1 MKKNYNSGTP
11 IQGTV
16 DLTNC
21 DREPIEIPNA
31 IQPHGILIVFSRPDF
46 TIEQVSANTE
56 LLLGISPYD
65 LLGKSWETLLSQ
77 ADLEKIKYGI
87 DRDLKTAVHIKLFL
101 KKQQNATL
109 FNGIIH
115 GIGDNLILL
124 ELEPGDSTDRSSFN
138 GLFQVTK
145 GILSQ
150 MQKAANLTEMCQTI
164 TKEVRK
170 LIEFDRV
177 IVYKFDANDAGE
189 VIAEEKLDEMES
201 YLGLHYPQSDI
212 PRQAKRLYTINLLRI
227 IPDINY
233 QPVGILKLDA
243 GAIAQSG
250 KTTDYQPLDLSLSVL
265 RSVSP
270 IHIEYLQNMG
280 VGASMSISLIEDGK
294 LWGLI
299 ACHHQTARFIPYE
312 IRTICE
318 FIAQVMSLELA
329 SKEAQEDMDYKMF
342 LKSVQSQLI
351 KSLAQAGEITE
362 ELARNQDN
370 LLALVGARGAAI
382 CAESQLVTVGDTP
395 PVAELQ
401 DLIDWLG
408 DRFDGDIFV
417 TDSLASLYPQAT
429 EFKDV
434 GSGLIA
440 LCITK
445 VQKNYLLWFRPEILQ
460 LVNWAG
466 NPYKPNQV
474 EADGS
479 LTLFP
484 RKSFEL
490 WQQTVRL
497 KSLPWK
503 PWEIEAAMEVRSA
516 IVEIILRKSDELAAI
531 HQSELY
537 AQLQETNQ
545 ELARATR
552 LKDEFLANM
561 SHELRTPLNA
571 ILGMTEALQEQVFGK
586 INEQQLR
593 ALQTVENSGTHLL
606 ELIND
611 ILDLA
616 KIEAG
621 QIELNCTSV
630 TVSQLCQS
638 SLPFVKQQALQKR
651 IQIQLQIA
659 PNLPILMVD
668 ERRIRQVLINLLN
681 NAIKFTPEKGS
692 VSLDVR
698 LEPPTPS
705 ATLAAA
711 RNIPSLIRFAVID
724 SGIGIKPENLKKL
737 FHPFVQIDSAL
748 NRQYTGTGLGL
759 SLVKQIVEM
768 HGGNVAVQSEL
779 GVGSCFSFNL
789 PCGDLPLPVFEHLSA
804 SPPEPMPSETV
815 TQLSP
820 LILLAEDNEANISTL
835 CSYLEAKGYRIVLAN
850 NGLEAI
856 AATRAQVP
864 DLILMDVQMPE
875 MDGLEAMRQI
885 RSDRQ
890 FAHIPIIALTALA
903 MTGDRERC
911 LEAGASDYLTKPV
924 KLKQLASTIQ
934 LLLEAQ
940 DSRK

>member
-1 MKKNYNSGTP
+1 MKKTSNSG
-11 IQGTV
+11 ISLEGTV

-31 IQPHGILIVFSRPDF
+31 IQPHGILIVFSRSDL
-46 TIEQVSANTE
+46 TIAQVSANTE
-56 LLLGISPYD
+56 ALLGINPHE
-65 LLGKSWETLLSQ
+65 LLGKPLATCLNQEYVDQIKCWIERDFTRSVPL
-77 ADLEKIKYGI
+77 KIN
-87 DRDLKTAVHIKLFL
+87 IKKLN
-101 KKQQNATL
+101 KKRL

-115 GIGDNLILL
+115 RIGDNLIVL
-124 ELEPGDSTDRSSFN
+124 ELEPGDNTERYSFD
-138 GLFQVTK
+138 GLFQITK

-170 LIEFDRV
+170 VIEFDRV
-177 IVYKFDANDAGE
+177 MVYKFDATGAGE

-212 PRQAKRLYTINLLRI
+212 PRQAKRLYAINLLRI

-233 QPVGILKLDA
+233 QPVGILRLDA

-250 KTTDYQPLDLSLSVL
+250 KTTDDRPLDLSLSVL

-329 SKEAQEDMDYKMF
+329 SKEAQEDMDYKIF
-342 LKSVQSQLI
+342 LKSVESQLI
-351 KSLAQAGEITE
+351 KSLAQPGEITE
-362 ELARNQDN
+362 ELVKNQDN
-370 LLALVGARGAAI
+370 LLALVGATGAAI
-382 CAESQLVTVGDTP
+382 CAESQLVTVGNTP

-408 DRFDGDIFV
+408 DRFDRDIFV

-434 GSGLIA
+434 GSGLLA

-445 VQKNYLLWFRPEILQ
+445 VQKNYVLWFRPEILQ

-503 PWEIEAAMEVRSA
+503 PWEIEAAMEVRGA

-621 QIELNCTSV
+621 QIELKFTQI

-638 SLPFVKQQALQKR
+638 SLLFVKQQALQKR
-651 IQIQLQIA
+651 IQIKLQIA
-659 PNLPILMVD
+659 PHLPILMVD

-681 NAIKFTPEKGS
+681 NAIKFTHEKGS
-692 VSLDVR
+692 VTLDVR
-698 LEPPTPS
+698 LEPPTS
-705 ATLAAA
+705 QAKLAVD

-724 SGIGIKPENLKKL
+724 TGIGIKPEDIKKL

-748 NRQYTGTGLGL
+748 NRQYTGSGLGL

-789 PCGDLPLPVFEHLSA
+789 PWDIPLPVPEHLSA

-835 CSYLEAKGYRIVLAN
+835 SSYLEAKGYRIVLAK

-856 AATRAQVP
+856 AVTKAQVP

-940 DSRK
+940 DHQK

>member
-1 MKKNYNSGTP
+1 MKKLYNSG
-11 IQGTV
+11 ISVEETV

-31 IQPHGILIVFSRPDF
+31 IQPHGILIVFSLPDF

-56 LLLGISPYD
+56 WLLEISPYD
-65 LLGKSWETLLSQ
+65 LLGKSWETLLTK
-77 ADLEKIKYGI
+77 ADLENIRYWI
-87 DRDLKTAVHIKLFL
+87 ERDCKTAIQIKLFV
-101 KKQQNATL
+101 KKQLNKTL
-109 FNGIIH
+109 FNAIIH
-115 GIGDNLILL
+115 RVVENSVIL
-124 ELEPGDSTDRSSFN
+124 ELEPGDNTDRSNFN
-138 GLFQVTK
+138 GLFQITK

-150 MQKAANLTEMCQTI
+150 MQKAANLTEMCQII

-177 IVYKFDANDAGE
+177 MVYKFDANGAGE

-233 QPVGILKLDA
+233 QPAGILRLDA

-250 KTTDYQPLDLSLSVL
+250 KTTDNQPLDLSLSVL

-299 ACHHQTARFIPYE
+299 ACHHETARFIPYE

-318 FIAQVMSLELA
+318 FVAQVMSLELA
-329 SKEAQEDMDYKMF
+329 SKEAQEDMDYKMSV
-342 LKSVQSQLI
+342 KSVQSELI
-351 KSLAQAGEITE
+351 KSLAQAGDITE
-362 ELARNQDN
+362 ELARNPDN

-408 DRFDGDIFV
+408 DRFERDIFV

-434 GSGLIA
+434 GSGLLA

-445 VQKNYLLWFRPEILQ
+445 VQKNYVLWFRPEILQ

-474 EADGS
+474 EPDGS

-516 IVEIILRKSDELAAI
+516 IVEIILRKADELAAI

-621 QIELNCTSV
+621 QIELNCTPV
-630 TVSQLCQS
+630 AVSQLCQS
-638 SLPFVKQQALQKR
+638 SLPFVKQQAVQKR

-659 PNLPILMVD
+659 PHLPILMVD

-692 VSLDVR
+692 VTLEVK

-705 ATLAAA
+705 ATLAPYG
-711 RNIPSLIRFAVID
+711 NLPSFIRFAVID
-724 SGIGIKPENLKKL
+724 TGIGIKPENIKKL

-789 PCGDLPLPVFEHLSA
+789 PCGDLPLPVSEYLSA

-835 CSYLEAKGYRIVLAN
+835 SSYLEAKGYRIVLAN

-856 AATRAQVP
+856 AATKAQVP

-890 FAHIPIIALTALA
+890 FADIPIIALTALA

-940 DSRK
+940 DSQK